1 MATANAG
8 ASASG
13 NFSLARDAEDLRG
26 RIGLNLHHQRLVPGA
41 APPESKTASKN
52 AKKRSRAKVPVS
64 ALGPEPP
71 LVTQR
76 YVHLRG
82 GLAARGAT
90 LPHAASMSSSRRARP
105 LQPCFT
111 H

>member
-1 MATANAG
+1 MGPFGLCNEGTIFCLRLTFIFWGCSTRGVTADAG

-52 AKKRSRAKVPVS
+52 AKKRLRNKVPMAKVTDLCMHCIAGKP
-64 ALGPEPP
+64 
-71 LVTQR
+71 
-76 YVHLRG
+76 
-82 GLAARGAT
+82 
-90 LPHAASMSSSRRARP
+90 
-105 LQPCFT
+105 
-111 H
+111 